1 LDTRYPVGI
10 RIGDCSLLQFSIQD
24 FTVGTTNFFYF
35 WANGGGLRYH
45 ANAWSDPTL
54 LTYRRISNNPDHSG
68 EALLPIVVYRRQVAN
83 AAFPVVSG
91 SLVQVSPLIERIP
104 YSLYIN
110 ADITA
115 VTIPDLLIA
124 AGVES
129 SVADSPDF
137 NLQTKL
143 YVRDLQ
149 PVMVG
154 ATYHYYVM
162 RMNDKHEVAEIIDAG
177 TVTIPAN

>member
-1 LDTRYPVGI
+1 
-10 RIGDCSLLQFSIQD
+10 
-24 FTVGTTNFFYF
+24 
-35 WANGGGLRYH
+35 
-45 ANAWSDPTL
+45 
-54 LTYRRISNNPDHSG
+54 
-68 EALLPIVVYRRQVAN
+68 
-83 AAFPVVSG
+83 
-91 SLVQVSPLIERIP
+91 
-104 YSLYIN
+104 
-110 ADITA
+110 
-115 VTIPDLLIA
+115 
-124 AGVES
+124 VES

-177 TVTIPAN
+177 AVTIPAN